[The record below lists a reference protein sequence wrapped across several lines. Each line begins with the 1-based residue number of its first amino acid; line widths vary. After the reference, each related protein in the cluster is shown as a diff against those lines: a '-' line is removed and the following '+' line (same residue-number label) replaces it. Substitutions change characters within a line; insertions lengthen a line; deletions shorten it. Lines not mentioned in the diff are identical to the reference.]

1 MLSFLILDNI
11 DNTLPDAFR
20 MFATTFAVTLSTFA
34 LIIYA
39 TPFFAVPLVP
49 LGVIYYFIQDIYRAS
64 SRELKRLDAISRS
77 PLYAHFGE
85 SLSGLTTIRAYRVQ
99 DRFVKLCES
108 YFDATN
114 SPYFLVL
121 SSTRWLSVRLETIG
135 NLLIFFAGLFG
146 IIARV
151 SLSIS

>member
-1 MLSFLILDNI
+1 
-11 DNTLPDAFR
+11 
-20 MFATTFAVTLSTFA
+20 MFATTFSATMSTFA

-49 LGVIYYFIQDIYRAS
+49 LGIIYYFVQDIYRAS

-85 SLSGLTTIRAYRVQ
+85 TLTGLPTIRAYRVQ
-99 DRFVKLCES
+99 TRFIDQCEK
-108 YFDATN
+108 YFNATN
-114 SPYFLVL
+114 APYFLVL

-135 NLLIFFAGLFG
+135 NLLIFFAGTFG
-146 IIARV
+146 ILARV
-151 SLSIS
+151 IIPL

>member
-1 MLSFLILDNI
+1 
-11 DNTLPDAFR
+11 
-20 MFATTFAVTLSTFA
+20 MFATTLSSTLSTFA

-39 TPFFAVPLVP
+39 TPYFAVPLVP
-49 LGVIYYFIQDIYRAS
+49 LGIGYYFVQDVFRAS

-77 PLYAHFGE
+77 PLYSHFGE
-85 SLSGLTTIRAYRVQ
+85 TLNGLPTIRAYKVQ
-99 DRFVKLCES
+99 DRFINTCDT

-135 NLLIFFAGLFG
+135 NLLIFAAGSFG
-146 IIARV
+146 VIARV
-151 SLSIS
+151 CNRFHCF